1 MTLAAQP
8 NAIVIPSQAV
18 QNGQQGP
25 FVFVVKPDMT
35 VEARQVTV
43 NRSSDGQ
50 AVIDKGLAQGEQ
62 IVTDGQLRLVPGS
75 KVELKQSDAPAT
87 AVKTTGDRAKGE

>member
-1 MTLAAQP
+1 
-8 NAIVIPSQAV
+8 
-18 QNGQQGP
+18 
-25 FVFVVKPDMT
+25 
-35 VEARQVTV
+35 VEARSVIV

-75 KVELKQSDAPAT
+75 KVELKQAAAPSSNGSSAT
-87 AVKTTGDRAKGE
+87 PGERAKGE